1 MIDSITGGYL
11 NAQLAGIILLLIGL
25 YGLITNRNLIKQVI
39 SINVLSTGVFL
50 FFTSLGHVAGKGAP
64 LIINDSMVDPLPA
77 TLMLTTLVID
87 VAETALAL
95 ALILKMR
102 SDEK

>member
-1 MIDSITGGYL
+1 MIESITGGYL
-11 NAQLAGIILLLIGL
+11 NAQLAGVILLLIGL

-50 FFTSLGHVAGKGAP
+50 FFTSLGHVAGKNAP
-64 LIINDSMVDPLPA
+64 LIMHDSMVDPLPA

-95 ALILKMR
+95 ALILRMR
-102 SDEK
+102 GDKE

>member
-1 MIDSITGGYL
+1 MIESITGNFL

-25 YGLITNRNLIKQVI
+25 YGLITNKDLIKQVI

-50 FFTSLGHVAGKGAP
+50 FFTSLGHVSGKNAP
-64 LIINDSMVDPLPA
+64 LIIHDSMVDPLPA

-87 VAETALAL
+87 VAETAFAL

-102 SDEK
+102 SDEN

>member
-11 NAQLAGIILLLIGL
+11 NAQLAGVILLLIGL

-50 FFTSLGHVAGKGAP
+50 FFTSLGYVSGKNAP

-95 ALILKMR
+95 ALILRMR
-102 SDEK
+102 GDKK

>member
-1 MIDSITGGYL
+1 MIESITGGLL

-25 YGLITNRNLIKQVI
+25 YGLITNRDLIKIVI

-50 FFTSLGHVAGKGAP
+50 FFTSLGHVSGGNAP
-64 LIINDSMVDPLPA
+64 LIINDSMVDPIPA
-77 TLMLTTLVID
+77 TLMLTTFVID
-87 VAETALAL
+87 VAETAFAL

-102 SDEK
+102 SEEK

>member
-1 MIDSITGGYL
+1 MIESITGGYL
-11 NAQLAGIILLLIGL
+11 NAQLAGVILLLIGL

-50 FFTSLGHVAGKGAP
+50 FFTSLGHVAGKSAP

-95 ALILKMR
+95 ALILWMR
-102 SDEK
+102 GDKD

>member
-1 MIDSITGGYL
+1 MIESITGGYL

-25 YGLITNRNLIKQVI
+25 YGLITNRDLIKQVI

-50 FFTSLGHVAGKGAP
+50 FFTSLGYVSGGSAP
-64 LIINDSMVDPLPA
+64 LIGNENMVDPIPA

-87 VAETALAL
+87 VAETAIAL
-95 ALILKMR
+95 ALIIRMR
-102 SDEK
+102 SDKK

>member
-1 MIDSITGGYL
+1 MIESITGGYL
-11 NAQLAGIILLLIGL
+11 NAQLAGVILLMIGL
-25 YGLITNRNLIKQVI
+25 YGLITNKNLIKQVI

-50 FFTSLGHVAGKGAP
+50 FFTSLGYVAGKNAP
-64 LIINDSMVDPLPA
+64 LIMNDSMVDPLPA

-95 ALILKMR
+95 ALILRMR
-102 SDEK
+102 GDKE